1 MPNDQSPCTGLH
13 DGATPPEHRYFL
25 NIARW
30 VIGVKRRK
38 QAWLLTRCG
47 RRSGCADGRHPVG
60 INYWN
65 RLFYDAL
72 DQREGAALLQ
82 NVFLALGLV
91 AAAAAT
97 AVALVHARMRLQ
109 IRWRGWLSKPIIGYW
124 LADRRFYQMSVIE
137 NEGSNPEFRII
148 DDTRLATEPIV
159 EFAIGL
165 ASAVLTAAAFVGI
178 LWSVGGAFTIPLG
191 GGISIPGYM
200 VIAALVTRQSRRFR
214 R

>member
-1 MPNDQSPCTGLH
+1 
-13 DGATPPEHRYFL
+13 
-25 NIARW
+25 
-30 VIGVKRRK
+30 V
-38 QAWLLTRCG
+38 LTVG
-47 RRSGCADGRHPVG
+47 IQLG

-82 NVFLALGLV
+82 NVFLAIGLV

-109 IRWRGWLSKPIIGYW
+109 IRWRGWLSKRIIGFW

-137 NEGSNPEFRII
+137 NEGSNPEFRIT

-178 LWSVGGAFTIPLG
+178 LWSVGGAITIPLG
-191 GGISIPGYM
+191 GGGF
-200 VIAALVTRQSRRFR
+200 RFR
-214 R
+214 ATW